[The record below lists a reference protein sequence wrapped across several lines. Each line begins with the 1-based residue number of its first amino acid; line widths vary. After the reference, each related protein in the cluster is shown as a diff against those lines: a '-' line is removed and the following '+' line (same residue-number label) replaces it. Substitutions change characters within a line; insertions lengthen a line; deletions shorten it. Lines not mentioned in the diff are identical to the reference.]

1 MIINRKYAYQLQNHR
16 MNEEFKTTDESWWIL
31 QMLQDLKEEMV
42 WLSLSRH
49 SKSVG
54 SQYI

>member
-16 MNEEFKTTDESWWIL
+16 MNEEFKTTNESWWIL